1 MGSSPTK
8 ITNNT
13 LKQTNMNK
21 TVINFDSLGHND
33 SDYNCIVNSEL
44 DKMSD
49 EELKEYY
56 EDMVA
61 DQVINEQKS
70 YIL

>member
-1 MGSSPTK
+1 
-8 ITNNT
+8 
-13 LKQTNMNK
+13 MNK
-21 TVINFDSLGHND
+21 TVIDFDSLSHND
-33 SDYNCIVNSEL
+33 SDYNCIVNSEF
-44 DKMSD
+44 DKLSD

-56 EDMVA
+56 EDIVA

>member
-1 MGSSPTK
+1 
-8 ITNNT
+8 
-13 LKQTNMNK
+13 MNK
-21 TVINFDSLGHND
+21 NIIDFDSLGHND
-33 SDYNCIVNSEL
+33 SDYNYIVNSEF

-70 YIL
+70 CIL

>member
-1 MGSSPTK
+1 ME
-8 ITNNT
+8 
-13 LKQTNMNK
+13 K
-21 TVINFDSLGHND
+21 TVIDFDSLGHND

-56 EDMVA
+56 GDMVA
-61 DQVINEQKS
+61 DEVINELKS

>member
-1 MGSSPTK
+1 
-8 ITNNT
+8 
-13 LKQTNMNK
+13 MNK
-21 TVINFDSLGHND
+21 SIIDFDSLGRND

-70 YIL
+70 CIL

>member
-1 MGSSPTK
+1 
-8 ITNNT
+8 
-13 LKQTNMNK
+13 MNK

-61 DQVINEQKS
+61 DQIINEQKS